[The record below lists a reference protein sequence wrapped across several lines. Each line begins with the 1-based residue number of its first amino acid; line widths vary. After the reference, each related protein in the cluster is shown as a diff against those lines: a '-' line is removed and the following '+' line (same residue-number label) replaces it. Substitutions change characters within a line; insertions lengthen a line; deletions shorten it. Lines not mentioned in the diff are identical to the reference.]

1 MRNKMTKELNTIE
14 QPQETNLVSVIQQV
28 ALNPEADVDKL
39 EKMLAMQERWEA
51 NQARKAF
58 YGAMSNFQM
67 ELPPIVK
74 KKQGHNYQYAPLCDI
89 TAIANPYLN
98 KHGLSYRF
106 EQSHENKEISVT
118 CVITHVDGHSERTT
132 MQGANDTSGSKNAI
146 QAAGSTVQ
154 YLMRYTIIGALGITT
169 ADSDSDGRVS
179 SQSVDFLN
187 DEQLAELETLLAA
200 CNANR
205 EKFLGFFKIQEL
217 KDLQLTQF
225 AKAKSMLNA
234 KAK

>member
-1 MRNKMTKELNTIE
+1 MKNEIKTIE

-39 EKMLAMQERWEA
+39 ERMLAMQERWEA
-51 NQARKAF
+51 NEARKAF
-58 YGAMSNFQM
+58 YVAMSNFQM

-74 KKQGHNYQYAPLCDI
+74 KKQGHNCHYAPLCDI

-106 EQSHENKEISVT
+106 EQAHENNEIYVT
-118 CVITHVDGHSERTT
+118 CVITHIDGHSERTT
-132 MQGANDTSGSKNAI
+132 MQGANDTSGGKSPI

-169 ADSDSDGRVS
+169 ADNDSDGRVA
-179 SQSVDFLN
+179 SQAADFLS
-187 DEQLAELETLLAA
+187 DEQVAELETLLAEHK
-200 CNANR
+200 ANR
-205 EKFLGFFKIQEL
+205 EKFLGFFHLKEL
-217 KDLQLTQF
+217 KDLPLSQF